1 MQAPAQTAAQ
11 TTLIARTAPVL
22 TVARV
27 TAARRRRW
35 PILQALAV
43 VFMVAWALGP
53 VLWMLLTSIKPDN
66 LVAAMPPV
74 WVFAP
79 TTANYEALFQSSD
92 FQRYL
97 VNTLIVASVT
107 SLLATVFGFLSA
119 YAFTRFSFRGSTM
132 LPLFYLVV
140 RMVPRISLVL
150 PFYVILSQ
158 IHMLNTRSALILS
171 YTTFALPFGI
181 WMMIGFLKELPID
194 LEEAAAVD
202 GCNRWQILT
211 KVVVPLAAPGIA
223 TTAIFAF
230 LLGWNEF
237 LFSLILA
244 GPESRTLPVMIAGF
258 ETDRGI
264 LWGQFSAAAISI
276 MLPVVAVAL
285 FLQRHIV
292 KGLTLGAVKG

>member
-1 MQAPAQTAAQ
+1 MRVATLDALVLHRRTPPRKVGRQVWQT
-11 TTLIARTAPVL
+11 L
-22 TVARV
+22 
-27 TAARRRRW
+27 
-35 PILQALAV
+35 V
-43 VFMVAWALGP
+43 VGFMLLWALGP
-53 VLWMLLTSIKPDN
+53 IAWMLLTSVKQDN
-66 LVAAMPPV
+66 IVAAMPPV
-74 WVFAP
+74 WVFVP
-79 TTANYEALFQSSD
+79 TFEHYADLFASSD

-97 VNTLIVASVT
+97 VNTLIIASVT
-107 SLLATVFGFLSA
+107 SVMATVFGFLSA
-119 YAFTRFSFRGSTM
+119 YSFTRFRYRGSM
-132 LPLFYLVV
+132 FLPMFYLVV

-150 PFYVILSQ
+150 PFYVIMSQ
-158 IHMLNTRSALILS
+158 LQMLNTKTALILS

-211 KVVVPLAAPGIA
+211 KIVIPLAAPGIA

-244 GPESRTLPVMIAGF
+244 GPESRTLPVMVAGF
-258 ETDRGI
+258 DTDRGI
-264 LWGQFSAAAISI
+264 RWGELSAAAVSI
-276 MLPVVAVAL
+276 MLPVVLVAL

>member
-1 MQAPAQTAAQ
+1 MSMATLDAAV
-11 TTLIARTAPVL
+11 LHRRTPIPRTQPRRLGRKAWQV
-22 TVARV
+22 TVVA
-27 TAARRRRW
+27 
-35 PILQALAV
+35 
-43 VFMVAWALGP
+43 FMLFWALGP
-53 VLWMLLTSIKPDN
+53 IAWMLLTSIKPDN
-66 LVAAMPPV
+66 IVASMPPV

-79 TTANYEALFQSSD
+79 TLQHYSALFTSPD

-97 VNTLIVASVT
+97 MNTLIVASVT
-107 SLLATVFGFLSA
+107 SVMATVFGFLSA
-119 YAFTRFSFRGSTM
+119 YSFTRFRYRGSM
-132 LPLFYLVV
+132 FLPLFYLVV

-158 IHMLNTRSALILS
+158 IQMLNTKTALILS

-211 KVVVPLAAPGIA
+211 KVVIPLAAPGIA

-244 GPESRTLPVMIAGF
+244 GPESRTLPVMVAGF

-264 LWGQFSAAAISI
+264 RWGELSSAAISI
-276 MLPVVAVAL
+276 MLPVVMVAL

-292 KGLTLGAVKG
+292 KGLTMGAVKG

>member
-1 MQAPAQTAAQ
+1 MSAPS
-11 TTLIARTAPVL
+11 
-22 TVARV
+22 V
-27 TAARRRRW
+27 TATPLGA
-35 PILQALAV
+35 PALAV
-43 VFMVAWALGP
+43 PKGRSRLASRVGQVIVIGFMLFWALGP
-53 VLWMLLTSIKPDN
+53 IAWMLLTSVKPDN
-66 LVAAMPPV
+66 IVAAMPPV
-74 WVFAP
+74 WIFTP
-79 TTANYEALFQSSD
+79 TLTSYLELFGADEFKS
-92 FQRYL
+92 YTM
-97 VNTLIVASVT
+97 NTLIVATIT

-119 YAFTRFSFRGSTM
+119 YSFTRFRYKGSAF

-150 PFYVILSQ
+150 PFYVILSKAG
-158 IHMLNTRSALILS
+158 MLNTKTALILS

-202 GCNRWQILT
+202 GANRWQILA
-211 KVVVPLAAPGIA
+211 KVVIPLAAPGIA

-237 LFSLILA
+237 LFSLILS
-244 GPESRTLPVMIAGF
+244 GPESRTLPVMVSGF

-264 LWGQFSAAAISI
+264 RWGQLSSAAVSI
-276 MLPVVAVAL
+276 MLPVIAVAL

-292 KGLTLGAVKG
+292 KGLTMGAVKG

>member
-1 MQAPAQTAAQ
+1 MAIATGRRTTAQKE
-11 TTLIARTAPVL
+11 
-22 TVARV
+22 
-27 TAARRRRW
+27 RRQVW
-35 PILQALAV
+35 QALV
-43 VFMVAWALGP
+43 IGFMLLWALGP
-53 VLWMLLTSIKPDN
+53 VAWMLLTSVKPDQ
-66 LVAAMPPV
+66 LVAAMPPA
-74 WVFAP
+74 WVFVP
-79 TTANYEALFQSSD
+79 TTANYRELFQSPD

-97 VNTLIVASVT
+97 VNTLIVASIT
-107 SLLATVFGFLSA
+107 SLLATTFGFLSA
-119 YAFTRFSFRGSTM
+119 YSFTRFSYRGSTF

-158 IHMLNTRSALILS
+158 VHMLNTRGALILS

-202 GCNRWQILT
+202 GCNRWQILS

-237 LFSLILA
+237 LFALILA

-258 ETDRGI
+258 ETDRGV

>member
-1 MQAPAQTAAQ
+1 MSMQAAVPARATPAPK
-11 TTLIARTAPVL
+11 LGRTIWQVL
-22 TVARV
+22 VVA
-27 TAARRRRW
+27 
-35 PILQALAV
+35 
-43 VFMVAWALGP
+43 FMLFWALGP
-53 VLWMLLTSIKPDN
+53 IAWMLLTSVKPDA
-66 LVAAMPPV
+66 LVAVVPPV

-79 TTANYEALFQSSD
+79 TFANYLTLFASAD

-107 SLLATVFGFLSA
+107 SLLATTFGFLSA
-119 YAFTRFSFRGSTM
+119 YSFTRFRYRGSTF

-150 PFYVILSQ
+150 PLYAIASYLGL
-158 IHMLNTRSALILS
+158 LNTKLALISS

-202 GCNRWQILT
+202 GANRWQILT
-211 KVVVPLAAPGIA
+211 KIVIPLSAPGIA

-237 LFSLILA
+237 LFALILA

-264 LWGQFSAAAISI
+264 LWGQFSAAAVSI
-276 MLPVVAVAL
+276 MLPVIAIAL
-285 FLQRHIV
+285 VLQRHIV
-292 KGLTLGAVKG
+292 KGLTMGAVKG

>member
-1 MQAPAQTAAQ
+1 MSTH
-11 TTLIARTAPVL
+11 
-22 TVARV
+22 
-27 TAARRRRW
+27 
-35 PILQALAV
+35 ALAV
-43 VFMVAWALGP
+43 RRNGRPAWRNAWQVVVVAFMLFWALGP
-53 VLWMLLTSIKPDN
+53 VVWMALTSIKPDTI
-66 LVAAMPPV
+66 VAAMPPV
-74 WVFAP
+74 WVFLP
-79 TTANYEALFQSSD
+79 TLGNYADLVASED
-92 FQRYL
+92 FRRYL
-97 VNTLIVASVT
+97 TNTIIVATVT
-107 SLLATVFGFLSA
+107 SLLATTFGFLSA
-119 YAFTRFSFRGSTM
+119 YSFTRFRYRGSTF

-150 PFYVILSQ
+150 PFYVILTQ
-158 IHMLNTRSALILS
+158 LQMLNTKTALILS

-202 GCNRWQILT
+202 GCTRWQILT
-211 KVVVPLAAPGIA
+211 KVVIPLAAPGIA

-244 GPESRTLPVMIAGF
+244 GPESRTLPVMVAGF

-264 LWGQFSAAAISI
+264 RWGQLCSAAVSI
-276 MLPVVAVAL
+276 MLPVIAVAL

-292 KGLTLGAVKG
+292 KGLTMGAVKG

>member
-1 MQAPAQTAAQ
+1 MSTHVIP
-11 TTLIARTAPVL
+11 LRPEARYQSS
-22 TVARV
+22 
-27 TAARRRRW
+27 ARRTLRLSKAW
-35 PILQALAV
+35 QVVVV
-43 VFMVAWALGP
+43 VFMLFWALGP
-53 VLWMLLTSIKPDN
+53 IAWMLLTSVKPDN
-66 LVAAMPPV
+66 IVAAMPPV
-74 WVFAP
+74 WVFTP
-79 TTANYEALFQSSD
+79 TVENYLTLFGTEE
-92 FQRYL
+92 FRRYTL
-97 VNTLIVASVT
+97 NTLIVASAT
-107 SLLATVFGFLSA
+107 SVLATTFGFLSA
-119 YAFTRFSFRGSTM
+119 YSFTRFRYRGSTF

-140 RMVPRISLVL
+140 RMIPRISLVL

-158 IHMLNTRSALILS
+158 VQLLNTKTALILS

-211 KVVVPLAAPGIA
+211 KVVIPLAAPGIA

-237 LFSLILA
+237 LFSLILS
-244 GPESRTLPVMIAGF
+244 GPESRTLPVMVAGF

-264 LWGQFSAAAISI
+264 RWGQLSSASVAI

-285 FLQRHIV
+285 LLQRHIV

>member
-1 MQAPAQTAAQ
+1 MATVDA
-11 TTLIARTAPVL
+11 LVLHRRTPPRRLGRRAWQVVV
-22 TVARV
+22 VA
-27 TAARRRRW
+27 
-35 PILQALAV
+35 
-43 VFMVAWALGP
+43 FMLFWALGP
-53 VLWMLLTSIKPDN
+53 IAWMALTSLKQDN
-66 LVAAMPPV
+66 IVSAMPPV
-74 WVFAP
+74 WLFVP
-79 TTANYEALFQSSD
+79 TVDNYVAIFGSED

-97 VNTLIVASVT
+97 MNTLIVASVT
-107 SLLATVFGFLSA
+107 SLLATTFGFLSA
-119 YAFTRFSFRGSTM
+119 YSFTRFRYRGSLF

-158 IHMLNTRSALILS
+158 IQMLNTRTALILS

-202 GCNRWQILT
+202 GCNRWQILRHI
-211 KVVVPLAAPGIA
+211 VIPLAAPGIA

-244 GPESRTLPVMIAGF
+244 GPESRTLPVMVAGF

-264 LWGQFSAAAISI
+264 RWGQLSSAAVAI
-276 MLPVVAVAL
+276 MLPVVVVAL

>member
-1 MQAPAQTAAQ
+1 MRTGMAP
-11 TTLIARTAPVL
+11 P
-22 TVARV
+22 
-27 TAARRRRW
+27 
-35 PILQALAV
+35 LQVGVVGFMLFWAV
-43 VFMVAWALGP
+43 GP
-53 VLWMLLTSIKPDN
+53 VVWMLLTSLKTDN
-66 LVAAMPPV
+66 IVSAMPPV

-79 TTANYEALFQSSD
+79 TLEHYASLFESTD

-97 VNTLIVASVT
+97 WNTIVVASFT
-107 SLLATVFGFLSA
+107 SLLATVIGFLSA
-119 YAFTRFSFRGSTM
+119 YSFTRFTYRGSTF

-158 IHMLNTRSALILS
+158 VGLLNTKFALISS

-181 WMMIGFLKELPID
+181 WMMIGFLKELPVD

-202 GCNRWQILT
+202 GCNRLQILL

-244 GPESRTLPVMIAGF
+244 GPESRTLPAMVAGF

-264 LWGQFSAAAISI
+264 RWGGLSAAAMSI
-276 MLPVVAVAL
+276 MLPVVVVAL
-285 FLQRHIV
+285 VLQRHIV
-292 KGLTLGAVKG
+292 RGLTMGAVKG

>member
-1 MQAPAQTAAQ
+1 MSAPSLSAPMPGTRALPAFRNRNRAAS
-11 TTLIARTAPVL
+11 
-22 TVARV
+22 RV
-27 TAARRRRW
+27 GQLLV
-35 PILQALAV
+35 IG
-43 VFMVAWALGP
+43 FMLFWALGP
-53 VLWMLLTSIKPDN
+53 IVWMLLTSIKPDN
-66 LVAAMPPV
+66 VVAAMPPV
-74 WVFAP
+74 WLFTP
-79 TTANYEALFQSSD
+79 TLTSYLDLFSSAE
-92 FQRYL
+92 FQLYL
-97 VNTLIVASVT
+97 MNTLIVASVT

-119 YAFTRFSFRGSTM
+119 YSFTRFRYRGSTF

-140 RMVPRISLVL
+140 RMIPRISLVL

-158 IHMLNTRSALILS
+158 VGMLNTKTALILS

-202 GCNRWQILT
+202 GANRWQILQ
-211 KVVVPLAAPGIA
+211 KVVIPLAMPGIA

-237 LFSLILA
+237 LFSLILS
-244 GPESRTLPVMIAGF
+244 GPESRTLPVMVSGF

-264 LWGQFSAAAISI
+264 RWGQLSSAAVSI

>member
-1 MQAPAQTAAQ
+1 MSTPA
-11 TTLIARTAPVL
+11 L
-22 TVARV
+22 TV
-27 TAARRRRW
+27 RRNGRRGW
-35 PILQALAV
+35 HQAWQVVVV
-43 VFMVAWALGP
+43 VFMLFWALGP
-53 VLWMLLTSIKPDN
+53 VAWMALTSIKPDSI
-66 LVAAMPPV
+66 VAAMPPV
-74 WVFAP
+74 WVFMP
-79 TTANYEALFQSSD
+79 SLENYAALFASAD

-97 VNTLIVASVT
+97 MNTLIVATVT
-107 SLLATVFGFLSA
+107 SLLATTFGFLSA
-119 YAFTRFSFRGSTM
+119 YSFTRFRFRGSTF

-150 PFYVILSQ
+150 PFYVILTQ
-158 IHMLNTRSALILS
+158 LQMLNTKTALILS

-211 KVVVPLAAPGIA
+211 KVVIPLAAPGIA

-244 GPESRTLPVMIAGF
+244 GPESRTLPVMVAGF

-264 LWGQFSAAAISI
+264 RWGQLSSAAVSI

-292 KGLTLGAVKG
+292 KGLTMGAVKG

>member
-1 MQAPAQTAAQ
+1 MATASLSMSRPAPARRQTF
-11 TTLIARTAPVL
+11 RTVWQVIV
-22 TVARV
+22 VA
-27 TAARRRRW
+27 
-35 PILQALAV
+35 
-43 VFMVAWALGP
+43 FMLFWALGP
-53 VLWMLLTSIKPDN
+53 VAWMALTSIKPDII
-66 LVAAMPPV
+66 VAASPPV
-74 WVFAP
+74 WLFVP
-79 TTANYEALFQSSD
+79 TIVNYLVLFNSPD

-107 SLLATVFGFLSA
+107 SVLATVFGFLSA
-119 YAFTRFSFRGSTM
+119 YSFTRFRYRGSTF

-158 IHMLNTRSALILS
+158 VHLLNTKMALILS

-202 GCNRWQILT
+202 GASRWQILA
-211 KVVVPLAAPGIA
+211 KVVIPLAAPGIA

-244 GPESRTLPVMIAGF
+244 GPESRTLPVMVAGF

-264 LWGQFSAAAISI
+264 LWGQLSAAAVSI
-276 MLPVVAVAL
+276 MLPVIVVAL
-285 FLQRHIV
+285 ALQRHIV
-292 KGLTLGAVKG
+292 KGLTMGAVKG

>member
-1 MQAPAQTAAQ
+1 MSAQTVSGPTLGTSGLPAAKSRPRPGKS
-11 TTLIARTAPVL
+11 A
-22 TVARV
+22 
-27 TAARRRRW
+27 
-35 PILQALAV
+35 LQLLAIG
-43 VFMVAWALGP
+43 FMLFWALGP
-53 VLWMLLTSIKPDN
+53 IAWMLLTSVKPDN
-66 LVAAMPPV
+66 IVASMPPV
-74 WVFAP
+74 WIFVP
-79 TTANYEALFQSSD
+79 TLGSYLELFQSSE
-92 FQRYL
+92 FQRYT

-119 YAFTRFSFRGSTM
+119 YSFTRFRYKGSTF

-158 IHMLNTRSALILS
+158 VGMLNTKTALILS

-202 GCNRWQILT
+202 GANRWQILA
-211 KVVVPLAAPGIA
+211 KVVIPLAAPGIA

-237 LFSLILA
+237 LFSLILS
-244 GPESRTLPVMIAGF
+244 GPESRTLPVMVSGF

-264 LWGQFSAAAISI
+264 RWGQLSSAAISI
-276 MLPVVAVAL
+276 MLPVIVVAL

>member
-1 MQAPAQTAAQ
+1 MVVWA
-11 TTLIARTAPVL
+11 LAPV
-22 TVARV
+22 
-27 TAARRRRW
+27 
-35 PILQALAV
+35 
-43 VFMVAWALGP
+43 AW
-53 VLWMLLTSIKPDN
+53 MFLTSIKPATI
-66 LVAAMPPV
+66 VSAMPPV
-74 WVFAP
+74 WFFTP
-79 TTANYEALFQSSD
+79 TLQNYQTLVGSPD

-97 VNTLIVASVT
+97 VNTLIIASTT
-107 SLLATVFGFLSA
+107 SILASAIGFLSA
-119 YAFTRFSFRGSTM
+119 YSFTRFRYTGSTF

-150 PFYVILSQ
+150 PFYILATWLG
-158 IHMLNTRSALILS
+158 IINTRVALIVS
-171 YTTFALPFGI
+171 YTAFALPFGI
-181 WMMIGFLKELPID
+181 WMMIGFLQELPID

-202 GCNRWQILT
+202 GCTRFQILT
-211 KVVVPLAAPGIA
+211 KIVMPLVAPGLA

-237 LFSLILA
+237 LFALILA

-285 FLQRHIV
+285 MLQRHIV
-292 KGLTLGAVKG
+292 RGLTMGAVKG

>member
-1 MQAPAQTAAQ
+1 MSAQSVSATPLGAPALAAPKGRSRLGSRVGQT
-11 TTLIARTAPVL
+11 
-22 TVARV
+22 
-27 TAARRRRW
+27 
-35 PILQALAV
+35 V
-43 VFMVAWALGP
+43 VIGCMLFWALGP
-53 VLWMLLTSIKPDN
+53 IAWMLLTSVKPDN
-66 LVAAMPPV
+66 IVASMPPV
-74 WVFAP
+74 WVFTP
-79 TTANYEALFQSSD
+79 TLGSYLELFQTSE

-97 VNTLIVASVT
+97 MNTLIVASVT

-119 YAFTRFSFRGSTM
+119 YAFTRFRFKGSTF

-158 IHMLNTRSALILS
+158 VGMLNTKTALILS

-202 GCNRWQILT
+202 GANRWQILA
-211 KVVVPLAAPGIA
+211 KVVIPLAAPGIA

-237 LFSLILA
+237 LFSLILS
-244 GPESRTLPVMIAGF
+244 GPESRTLPVMVAGF

-264 LWGQFSAAAISI
+264 RWGQLSSAAVSI

-292 KGLTLGAVKG
+292 KGLTMGAVKG

>member
-1 MQAPAQTAAQ
+1 MSAQSTIAQSAHATALPALKGRSRLGNRALQLAA
-11 TTLIARTAPVL
+11 IG
-22 TVARV
+22 
-27 TAARRRRW
+27 
-35 PILQALAV
+35 
-43 VFMVAWALGP
+43 FMLFWALGP
-53 VLWMLLTSIKPDN
+53 ISWMLLTSIKPDN
-66 LVAAMPPV
+66 IVASMPPV
-74 WVFAP
+74 WVFKP
-79 TTANYEALFQSSD
+79 TLTSYLELFQTAE
-92 FQRYL
+92 FQRYT
-97 VNTLIVASVT
+97 VNTLIVASIT

-119 YAFTRFSFRGSTM
+119 YSFTRFRYRGSTF

-150 PFYVILSQ
+150 PFYVIMSQ
-158 IHMLNTRSALILS
+158 AGMLNTKTALILS

-181 WMMIGFLKELPID
+181 WMMIGFLKELPVD

-211 KVVVPLAAPGIA
+211 KVVIPLAAPGIA

-237 LFSLILA
+237 LFSLILS
-244 GPESRTLPVMIAGF
+244 GPESRTLPVMVAGF

-264 LWGQFSAAAISI
+264 RWGQLSSAAISI